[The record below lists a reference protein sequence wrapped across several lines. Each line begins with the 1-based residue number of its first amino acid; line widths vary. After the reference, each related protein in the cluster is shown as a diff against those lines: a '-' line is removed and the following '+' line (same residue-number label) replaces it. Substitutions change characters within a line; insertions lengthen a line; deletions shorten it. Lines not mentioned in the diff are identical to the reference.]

1 MKKNCLNCKKE
12 TDFRD
17 LPLELIGDEILCR
30 DCAGEIVYKVKEIYK
45 GMPEEKFKQLKDE
58 IIADGKTHMSEATL
72 NVLADTLNYKYY
84 GTIDES
90 EIAQHINDAKITGVS
105 SEAKDN
111 SAGVFGNIGGK
122 IKTLAKVL
130 TWIGIISSVIT
141 GISML
146 ATGDEALVLIGILI
160 AAFGSIVSW
169 VSSFLLYGFGQ
180 LIENTDELV
189 KNSKKQ

>member
-72 NVLADTLNYKYY
+72 NVLADT
-84 GTIDES
+84 
-90 EIAQHINDAKITGVS
+90 
-105 SEAKDN
+105 
-111 SAGVFGNIGGK
+111 
-122 IKTLAKVL
+122 
-130 TWIGIISSVIT
+130 
-141 GISML
+141 
-146 ATGDEALVLIGILI
+146 
-160 AAFGSIVSW
+160 
-169 VSSFLLYGFGQ
+169 
-180 LIENTDELV
+180 
-189 KNSKKQ
+189 

>member
-1 MKKNCLNCKKE
+1 M
-12 TDFRD
+12 
-17 LPLELIGDEILCR
+17 
-30 DCAGEIVYKVKEIYK
+30 
-45 GMPEEKFKQLKDE
+45 
-58 IIADGKTHMSEATL
+58 
-72 NVLADTLNYKYY
+72 
-84 GTIDES
+84 
-90 EIAQHINDAKITGVS
+90 
-105 SEAKDN
+105 
-111 SAGVFGNIGGK
+111 FGNIGGK